1 MAAQPAAKAQ
11 KTSSEDTPGGG
22 ADPGL
27 PVVHLLD
34 YGAGNVRSVRYEY
47 ATCGPC
53 GRGRAPGT
61 HTRSPRHSR
70 NAIRALGYAIHDVES
85 ESDIAAAAVLVFPGV
100 GSFGSAV
107 EVLEARGWVEPL
119 RAYCRAG
126 RPFFGVCLGMQL
138 LFESSEETPGA
149 EGLGVIPGSVT
160 HFRTAAGAEAAEATH
175 DGNLQLTVPHIGWN
189 GVAFGSDKAGSYVLD
204 GVDGTSKVYFVHS
217 FRVLQTPANADWT
230 LTTTSYGGS
239 EYVSSVQKGNV
250 VAAQFHPEKSGATGL
265 RVLGNFLSKH
275 LGPGAASLPAVPA
288 GAPTPAGGASVTL
301 LAKRVIAAL
310 DVRSND
316 AGDLVVTKG
325 DQVHTRIRPPFARS
339 DASPSL
345 ARRSPTSTTC
355 ARQRTVM
362 ETRAPFGILESR

>member
-1 MAAQPAAKAQ
+1 MAAANTDRSAPLN
-11 KTSSEDTPGGG
+11 PH
-22 ADPGL
+22 ADRN
-27 PVVHLLD
+27 
-34 YGAGNVRSVRYEY
+34 A
-47 ATCGPC
+47 
-53 GRGRAPGT
+53 RAL
-61 HTRSPRHSR
+61 TRSPTPRR

-85 ESDIAAAAVLVFPGV
+85 ESDIDAAAVLVFPGV

-149 EGLGVIPGSVT
+149 EGLGIIPGSVT

-204 GVDGTSKVYFVHS
+204 GVDGSSKVYFVHS

-265 RVLGNFLSKH
+265 RVLGNFLGKH
-275 LGPGAASLPAVPA
+275 LGPGAASLPAAPADAAAPA
-288 GAPTPAGGASVTL
+288 GAVEGTL

-325 DQVHTRIRPPFARS
+325 DQVRKRSRPPSARS
-339 DASPSL
+339 DAFPSP
-345 ARRSPTSTTC
+345 ARQKQSPTSTTC
-355 ARQRTVM
+355 AKQRTVT
-362 ETRAPFGILESR
+362 ETKAPCGTLGSR